1 MANEI
6 PFPQP
11 PSPDKIGDILSG
23 LLTFPPKFAPITDLL
38 GEPEASFERTAANMG
53 FALPP
58 GPAKMA
64 SQTLKSFESG
74 ITSITPPLPVF
85 KKATYVSPVSTVAG
99 RAPAVL
105 PPTAPSGISQ
115 GTPEKIEISPVK
127 AKKGIE
133 IIEA

>member
-11 PSPDKIGDILSG
+11 PSPEKLNAMLSG
-23 LLTFPPKFAPITDLL
+23 LLSFPPKLAPITDLL
-38 GEPEASFERTAANMG
+38 GEPETSFEKAAANMG

-64 SQTLKSFESG
+64 SQALKSFESS

-85 KKATYVSPVSTVAG
+85 KKATFTGVPSG
-99 RAPAVL
+99 RAPEVL

>member
-11 PSPDKIGDILSG
+11 PSPEKLNKMFSG
-23 LLTFPPKFAPITDLL
+23 LLSFPPKLAPITDLL
-38 GEPEASFERTAANMG
+38 SEPENAFERTAANIG

-64 SQTLKSFESG
+64 SQALKSFESG
-74 ITSITPPLPVF
+74 ITSITPPLPAF
-85 KKATYVSPVSTVAG
+85 KESTFTGVPSG
-99 RAPAVL
+99 RVPQV
-105 PPTAPSGISQ
+105 PTTPSGISQ
-115 GTPEKIEISPVK
+115 GTPEKIEISTTVK

>member
-11 PSPDKIGDILSG
+11 PSPEKLNAMLSG
-23 LLTFPPKFAPITDLL
+23 LLSFPPKLAPITDILR
-38 GEPEASFERTAANMG
+38 EPENAFERAVANMG
-53 FALPP
+53 ISLPP
-58 GPAKMA
+58 GPAKMTTQA
-64 SQTLKSFESG
+64 LKSFESN

-85 KKATYVSPVSTVAG
+85 KKSTFTGVPSG
-99 RAPAVL
+99 RAPEVL